1 MARER
6 PSRVARGLTFS
17 NFGASMLAL
26 NCYALLNCTT
36 QDAPQLNRSIP
47 TIRSCDH
54 IILPLPV
61 YLLRKM
67 LRALGLSNCL
77 VTGLVISALVP
88 LESYVYALPSQ
99 QNVLSWPVNVE
110 QSPTSVVNSKLV
122 QDKSSGSGLL
132 KRFLASEVD
141 LEEVL
146 AIALVSSNTLC
157 NSL

>member
-1 MARER
+1 
-6 PSRVARGLTFS
+6 
-17 NFGASMLAL
+17 
-26 NCYALLNCTT
+26 
-36 QDAPQLNRSIP
+36 
-47 TIRSCDH
+47 
-54 IILPLPV
+54 
-61 YLLRKM
+61 M

-110 QSPTSVVNSKLV
+110 QSPTNVVNSKFV
-122 QDKSSGSGLL
+122 QEESSGSGLL

-141 LEEVL
+141 VEEVL